1 MGWLFVRPDFSKGLI
16 PAIIVDRNSKDVLML
31 AYVNE
36 EAYQKTLET
45 NQTWFYSRT
54 REALWHKGETSGNTQ
69 EVVSI
74 KLDCDQDTLLI
85 EVTPNGPACHTG
97 AETCFFESIK
107 EPEQQSDYDEA
118 IIEAVINEIKD
129 RKESAVE
136 GSYTN
141 YLFDKGVDKISKK
154 IIEEAGEVV
163 IAAKNNDRAEL
174 ILEVSD
180 LLYHTL
186 VLMEEQNVSMIEI
199 KQELTKRFGKKR
211 NNKGDRDE
219 IENW

>member
-1 MGWLFVRPDFSKGLI
+1 VKPDFSKGLV
-16 PAIIVDRNSKDVLML
+16 PAIIVDSDSKDVLML

-45 NQTWFYSRT
+45 NQTWFYSRS
-54 REALWHKGETSGNTQ
+54 RDELWHKGETSGHTQ

-85 EVTPNGPACHTG
+85 EVVPNGPACHTG
-97 AETCFFESIK
+97 AKSCFFESVK
-107 EPEQQSDYDEA
+107 EPRQQGDYDDA
-118 IIEAVINEIKD
+118 IFETVIDEVKD
-129 RKESAVE
+129 RKKSPIE

-141 YLFDKGVDKISKK
+141 YLFDEGIDKISKK

-163 IAAKNNDRAEL
+163 IAAKNNDREEL
-174 ILEVSD
+174 IFEISD
-180 LLYHTL
+180 LLYHTI
-186 VLMEEQNVSMIEI
+186 VMMEEQEI
-199 KQELTKRFGKKR
+199 DLADIKKELTKRFSKKR
-211 NNKGDRDE
+211 NKKEERKD